1 MRETETEEEL
11 LEVRALEIK
20 GLGIAVF
27 VCWREPSNNDE
38 KGDGRGNHSAIS
50 TRSQNPDTTL
60 YCNRRVYA
68 VGEMNDGSPA
78 QKNHRSPIFLGW
90 IFWVDPFQ
98 AQHFNFSN
106 CFCIG

>member
-38 KGDGRGNHSAIS
+38 KGDGHGNHSAIS
-50 TRSQNPDTTL
+50 ARSQNPDTTL
-60 YCNRRVYA
+60 YCNWRVCA
-68 VGEMNDGSPA
+68 VGEICV
-78 QKNHRSPIFLGW
+78 K
-90 IFWVDPFQ
+90 
-98 AQHFNFSN
+98 
-106 CFCIG
+106 

>member
-78 QKNHRSPIFLGW
+78 QKNHRSPIFLG
-90 IFWVDPFQ
+90 
-98 AQHFNFSN
+98 
-106 CFCIG
+106 